1 MSSSKNCISPHL
13 LTPRAQ
19 RNAVAPK
26 KGPTQAET
34 EKSPSGAR
42 AGGTLAAEDSMRLVE
57 LEKRVLGL
65 EDRCARTMDKLREL
79 RIREASATLL
89 FREMIGILAATERGE
104 LETDLTSFHLGPFW
118 SGEYACA

>member
-1 MSSSKNCISPHL
+1 MSSGKDCISPHL

-26 KGPTQAET
+26 KGP
-34 EKSPSGAR
+34 R
-42 AGGTLAAEDSMRLVE
+42 AGGALAAEDSMRLVE

-104 LETDLTSFHLGPFW
+104 LETDLASFHLGPFW